1 MLSSD
6 ETRAGGK
13 PNQRKG
19 KPAQTNK
26 KGEQRNRKTAQ
37 LLETKPDQ
45 AQDAQEEMRVEA
57 MSAPVITAADPA
69 AAPSSTETV
78 PASSPEPAEAAS
90 VSYRSIADAWGNYS
104 RTSLE
109 QTRSYFEKLAGV
121 RSLGAAFEVQ
131 AEFAKQACD
140 TFVAQSQKIGELQ
153 GELTKQRLKRLEN
166 FMEKMTGARQSA
178 AVRD

>member
-78 PASSPEPAEAAS
+78 PASSPGNR
-90 VSYRSIADAWGNYS
+90 RSHFRQLPLHRRCLGQLFAD
-104 RTSLE
+104 
-109 QTRSYFEKLAGV
+109 
-121 RSLGAAFEVQ
+121 
-131 AEFAKQACD
+131 
-140 TFVAQSQKIGELQ
+140 VA
-153 GELTKQRLKRLEN
+153 
-166 FMEKMTGARQSA
+166 
-178 AVRD
+178 